1 MYYWYDNQIFCN
13 RTKLIEFN
21 EPLASSRANAACFIA
36 DLSGLFVAIL
46 KLSKCRDRQKDII
59 LRINQIN
66 SNKPIADN
74 ADNVEDDLEI
84 KRLETILD
92 QIEAEEDSSYQDLII
107 NFLEVVVSANCAPID
122 IWKKI
127 FGPGIIH
134 DGHEGISGV
143 LSAVITIY
151 SIWPRN

>member
-36 DLSGLFVAIL
+36 DLSCFFVAIL
-46 KLSKCRDRQKDII
+46 KLSKCRDRQKEII
-59 LRINQIN
+59 LTINQIN
-66 SNKPIADN
+66 SNKPMADN
-74 ADNVEDDLEI
+74 EDDGEDDLEI

-92 QIEAEEDSSYQDLII
+92 QIEAEEDSAYQDLII
-107 NFLEVVVSANCAPID
+107 NFLEVVVSANCAPVD
-122 IWKKI
+122 IWKNI
-127 FGPGIIH
+127 FGPGVIH
-134 DGHEGISGV
+134 DGHEGISGF